1 VLCVDREGSLSL
13 STPPLPHLCFAF
25 WVRPKRH
32 KVKTARENRNTK
44 NNNFGKRKFSNFL
57 FFFQLFIHPRQIGFM
72 LIISTGLFSS
82 IFNLHRVTDV
92 MKITTAAAVKEVKE
106 KPIGFSAF
114 GLLILTFDL
123 RKVNTKQI

>member
-1 VLCVDREGSLSL
+1 VSIERVLSLSL
-13 STPPLPHLCFAF
+13 PPPLPHLCFAF

-92 MKITTAAAVKEVKE
+92 MKITTAAVKEVKE